1 MKSIDVEELK
11 KIELDIL
18 VYIDVLCKKNKLRY
32 FLCGGTLLGAV
43 RHKGFIPWDDDIDIV
58 MPRPDYDIFI
68 ELLNKTNGKYGALYP
83 AQSDYYYNFAKV
95 VDSETILDELN
106 YKTIK
111 NMGVYVD
118 VFPLEGMPLDE
129 KECEKHFYEM
139 DKCRK
144 RINSFSKLRPTLR
157 KNIYEYV
164 KSVLWYL
171 INQKSCLTDYQQ
183 KYEKLAKKYHYDKS
197 KYVYATGGAYYKK
210 DIFLK
215 NIFDNCTDV
224 EFEGQMFA
232 APKNYDA
239 YLKQLYGDYM
249 RLPPVESRVSNHNFE
264 ARYKDME

>member
-106 YKTIK
+106 VT
-111 NMGVYVD
+111 
-118 VFPLEGMPLDE
+118 
-129 KECEKHFYEM
+129 
-139 DKCRK
+139 
-144 RINSFSKLRPTLR
+144 
-157 KNIYEYV
+157 
-164 KSVLWYL
+164 
-171 INQKSCLTDYQQ
+171 
-183 KYEKLAKKYHYDKS
+183 A
-197 KYVYATGGAYYKK
+197 
-210 DIFLK
+210 
-215 NIFDNCTDV
+215 
-224 EFEGQMFA
+224 
-232 APKNYDA
+232 
-239 YLKQLYGDYM
+239 
-249 RLPPVESRVSNHNFE
+249 
-264 ARYKDME
+264 

>member
-210 DIFLK
+210 GAVKKSATKPVDFL
-215 NIFDNCTDV
+215 
-224 EFEGQMFA
+224 
-232 APKNYDA
+232 
-239 YLKQLYGDYM
+239 
-249 RLPPVESRVSNHNFE
+249 
-264 ARYKDME
+264 DMEAHGL